1 MPQNRAKLTMLVEVQ
16 GKRQWGLVRVPKF
29 LGDRGRGSSLAST
42 SGRGGGRGV
51 PSRPAR
57 QLNEWSPPLDG
68 SAIFQFGSSSL
79 LRVGNRVVQR
89 RRLDRVL
96 WNMESQINF
105 HEAKV
110 AVLPRLHF
118 DHHPIMFMSSF
129 LEFIKII
136 IAKSKH
142 WNLNVFGNIFKRKR
156 QLEARIK
163 GLQQSPDYPNSE
175 GIQNLEHQLILDLN
189 NVLDQEETL
198 WFQKAR
204 VQWIREGDR
213 YTRFYHNSAII
224 KRNRNRIWSLKLNG
238 VWTDDE
244 PTLKMHVI
252 DFFSTLFC
260 RVPRSN
266 EVILSAAT
274 GVQRVPPGQSEP
286 HENGVD

>member
-1 MPQNRAKLTMLVEVQ
+1 MDPRA
-16 GKRQWGLVRVPKF
+16 
-29 LGDRGRGSSLAST
+29 
-42 SGRGGGRGV
+42 SGPFFTWCRR
-51 PSRPAR
+51 
-57 QLNEWSPPLDG
+57 L
-68 SAIFQFGSSSL
+68 
-79 LRVGNRVVQR
+79 GNRVVQR

-105 HEAKV
+105 PEAKV
-110 AVLPRLHF
+110 AVLHRLHF
-118 DHHPIMFMSSF
+118 DHHPIMFMSMAGSPPPRDSRPFHFEAAWFSRDDYDELWKSALRDSGGSF

-175 GIQNLEHQLILDLN
+175 GIRNMEHQLILDLN

-204 VQWIREGDR
+204 FQWIREGDR

-260 RVPRSN
+260 RSQEAMR
-266 EVILSAAT
+266 
-274 GVQRVPPGQSEP
+274 
-286 HENGVD
+286 